1 MLSLPAGAVPFCAAV
16 HGAGGR
22 LRDRV
27 RVTNSVTRT
36 LSPLRRSI
44 GRGRRAVSR
53 YDAFLSYSHAADDRL
68 APAIQSGLQRLA
80 KPFYRRRALNVFRDK
95 TGLAAGPALWRTI
108 EAALERSDYFILLA
122 SPESAHS
129 EWVEKEVGWWLQHR
143 GSDKLL
149 VVLTGGELAWDDTR
163 GDLDWQLTSA
173 LPDLLHGALREE
185 PLYVDLRWAR
195 EVNDLNLRNTRFLDA
210 ILDLA
215 SPLHGR
221 AKNDLA
227 GEEVRQGRIVRAAT
241 GTAATIFAVLALVAW
256 HERGVAVD
264 KTKQAV
270 TSQHQAEQNAVIAAT
285 RQRLAEQRLKQLC
298 SAWSVAVA
306 YVVKNV
312 DPGAI
317 YDIKAELY
325 SVFPFDDNCP

>member
-1 MLSLPAGAVPFCAAV
+1 M
-16 HGAGGR
+16 
-22 LRDRV
+22 
-27 RVTNSVTRT
+27 
-36 LSPLRRSI
+36 
-44 GRGRRAVSR
+44 
-53 YDAFLSYSHAADDRL
+53 
-68 APAIQSGLQRLA
+68 A

-108 EAALERSDYFILLA
+108 EAALERSGHFILLA

-129 EWVEKEVGWWLQHR
+129 EWVEKEVGWWLRHR
-143 GSDKLL
+143 G
-149 VVLTGGELAWDDTR
+149 
-163 GDLDWQLTSA
+163 
-173 LPDLLHGALREE
+173 P
-185 PLYVDLRWAR
+185 
-195 EVNDLNLRNTRFLDA
+195 
-210 ILDLA
+210 
-215 SPLHGR
+215 
-221 AKNDLA
+221 
-227 GEEVRQGRIVRAAT
+227 T

-264 KTKQAV
+264 KPSRPSQA
-270 TSQHQAEQNAVIAAT
+270 SQAERNADIAAT

-298 SAWSVAVA
+298 DAWNVAVA